1 MSQRELRSKK
11 PRVGASGPT
20 KATASKPAT
29 AKSAKRGTASKATP
43 SKHDEQTAKSSSGSP
58 PPKEA
63 PASYRETLQSVK
75 AALQA
80 TSPGLKPKELDKM
93 ARSVVAAQK
102 KQEQAE
108 KERLDSELLASV
120 CIHAF
125 TLIL

>member
-1 MSQRELRSKK
+1 MDLSRERYY
-11 PRVGASGPT
+11 
-20 KATASKPAT
+20 SKPF
-29 AKSAKRGTASKATP
+29 KFP
-43 SKHDEQTAKSSSGSP
+43 SYTLISPPLQASGSP